1 MRFIPL
7 LDAGAAVQARVRLLR
22 NQPDVRKYMY
32 TCHEISEVEHQ
43 AWLDSLKGNARQS
56 VFVIINAG
64 QPIGIVSLSAI
75 NTVQKT
81 ADWAFYL
88 DPQLQ
93 GKGFGSLVEFW
104 LLDHAFNDAGLE
116 KLNCEV
122 LQSNTAVIGM
132 HQKFGFAL
140 EGVRR
145 QNILQDGQR
154 LDVVLL
160 GITAQEWRTR
170 RPELEPSILRLQSRA
185 GSVDESR

>member
-7 LDAGAAVQARVRLLR
+7 LDAGAVVQARVRLLR

-32 TCHEISEVEHQ
+32 TSHEISEAEHQ

-56 VFVIINAG
+56 VFVIVDAE
-64 QPIGIVSLSAI
+64 QAIGVVSLSAI
-75 NTVQKT
+75 NTLQKT

-88 DPQLQ
+88 DSQVQ

-104 LLDHAFNDAGLE
+104 LLDHAFNAAGLE

-132 HQKFGFAL
+132 HQKFGFTL

-145 QNILQDGQR
+145 QNILRDGQR

-160 GITAQEWRTR
+160 GITRDEWQVK
-170 RPELEPSILRLQSRA
+170 RPSLEPSIQRLHSRRPA
-185 GSVDESR
+185 